1 MSPSTHGTT
10 DAVLA
15 DQTISISGDPG
26 DDHQN
31 IKMSSILEDSH
42 PRVGDSRPPP
52 PGAWGVQG
60 AGEVGNFP
68 ENEVTLTSISL

>member
-1 MSPSTHGTT
+1 MSPSTHGKP

-15 DQTISISGDPG
+15 DQTILISGD
-26 DDHQN
+26 QN
-31 IKMSSILEDSH
+31 IIMSSILEHSQ

-60 AGEVGNFP
+60 AGEVGSFP
-68 ENEVTLTSISL
+68 ENEVNPHFNIIVNS